1 MDSKYA
7 HQLYTELNNDGKGF
21 ALTKQE
27 NALVVDEIAAAGLSV
42 VADHGDGLL
51 ECRDGDAVVL
61 VGGDGSRRNAWAVI
75 VPSRLLT
82 PTTGAV
88 YAAAADL
95 YAEVA

>member
-1 MDSKYA
+1 MDSKFA
-7 HQLYTELNNDGKGF
+7 HEIYTQRNNDGNGF
-21 ALTKQE
+21 PLTE
-27 NALVVDEIAAAGLSV
+27 LEDALVVDEIAAAGLTI
-42 VADHGDGLL
+42 VADHGNGLL

>member
-7 HQLYTELNNDGKGF
+7 HQIYAQRNNDGNGF
-21 ALTKQE
+21 ALTE
-27 NALVVDEIAAAGLSV
+27 LEDALVVDEIAAAGLTV

-61 VGGDGSRRNAWAVI
+61 VGGDEYRRAAWAVI

-82 PTTGAV
+82 PATGEV

-95 YAEVA
+95 YEEVA